1 MENPT
6 QILILTCVLFAS
18 FPIFL
23 IFFKRVSNKSHK
35 LNFPPGP
42 RPYPIIGNILQLGS
56 IPLLSMTNLSR
67 FYGPI
72 MSLKLGTRT
81 TIVISS
87 PEIAKE
93 AFHKHDLDFSS
104 RAFPDSVRALDH
116 HKFSVGWLPISP
128 QWRAL
133 RRACAIQLFSTVR
146 LDSTQFLRQRK
157 VEDLINHVHEYSIKG
172 EAIDLAEAA
181 FTTVLNTIS
190 NMLFS
195 RDFACYGSDKTQEFK
210 KLVVEVADETGK
222 ANVSDLFPVL
232 SFLDLQGVR
241 ARLTGYYKKLFEIF
255 NDILEERLS
264 FRGSNMK
271 SKDDNDVLDSF
282 LDIIQDESS
291 QLSRADVLHL
301 FADLF
306 VAGID
311 TTSSTLEW
319 AMAELIRNPNKMAK
333 SRTELQQVLG
343 KSSVKLEES
352 MVSNLPFIQAVIKE
366 TLRLHPPAPL
376 LIPHK
381 ANCDVELC
389 GFLVPKNAQ
398 ILANVWAMG
407 RDPSIW
413 DDHNSFLPE
422 RFLETEIDFKGTD
435 FEFIPFGA
443 GRRICPGLPLA
454 SRALGL
460 TLASL
465 IYHFDWIVPGGIKP
479 EDMDMSQNYGITLH
493 KAQPLRAIPIKV

>member
-1 MENPT
+1 MENPI
-6 QILILTCVLFAS
+6 QVLILIGVLFAS
-18 FPIFL
+18 FL
-23 IFFKRVSNKSHK
+23 IYLTSIKRVSNKSIK
-35 LNFPPGP
+35 LKLPPGP
-42 RPYPIIGNILQLGS
+42 RPYPIIGNILEISS
-56 IPLLSMTNLSR
+56 IPLLSITTLSKC
-67 FYGPI
+67 YGPI

-81 TIVISS
+81 VIVISS

-93 AFHKHDLDFSS
+93 AFHKHDIDFSS
-104 RAFPDSVRALDH
+104 RAFPDSARALDH
-116 HKFSVGWLPISP
+116 HKFSIGWLPISP

-133 RRACAIQLFSTVR
+133 RRVCVIKLFSTIR
-146 LDSTQFLRQRK
+146 LGSTQFLRQSK
-157 VEDLINHVHEYSIKG
+157 VQDLINHVYECSIKG
-172 EAIDLAEAA
+172 EAVDLAEAA

-195 RDFACYGSDKTQEFK
+195 MDFGCYGSDKTNEYK
-210 KLVVEVADETGK
+210 KLVIGVTDESGR

-232 SFLDLQGVR
+232 SFLDPQGIR
-241 ARLTGYYKKLFEIF
+241 ARLIGYYKKLYELFD
-255 NDILEERLS
+255 DILEERLS
-264 FRGSNMK
+264 CRDSNSE
-271 SKDDNDVLDSF
+271 SKDYNDVLDSF
-282 LDIIQDESS
+282 LDIIQDESW

-301 FADLF
+301 FLDLF

-319 AMAELIRNPNKMAK
+319 AMAELIRSPKNMAK
-333 SRTELQQVLG
+333 ARIELQQVLG
-343 KSSVKLEES
+343 TSNEKLEES
-352 MVSNLPFIQAVIKE
+352 LVSKFPFIQAVIKE

-376 LIPHK
+376 LVPHK

-413 DDHNSFLPE
+413 DDPNSFLPE
-422 RFLETEIDFKGTD
+422 RFLKSEIDFKGTN

-454 SRALGL
+454 SRLLGFL
-460 TLASL
+460 LASL
-465 IYHFDWIVPGGIKP
+465 IYHFHWKVPDGLMP
-479 EDMDMSQNYGITLH
+479 EDMDMSQNYGLTLH